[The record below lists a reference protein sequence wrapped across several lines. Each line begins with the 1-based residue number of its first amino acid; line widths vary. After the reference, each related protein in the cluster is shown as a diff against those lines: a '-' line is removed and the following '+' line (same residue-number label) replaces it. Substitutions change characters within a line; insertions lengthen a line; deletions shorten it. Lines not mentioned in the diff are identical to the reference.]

1 MIEQGKLC
9 RHVQPAF
16 CPAVPNCSHHHHHHR
31 HHQHRHLRIFGHSD
45 VREFITVTSVKSGI
59 EDEILS
65 LTVSFRGLRGKLHET
80 IPNTSTMKAKDL
92 KKLVQKSKHDMTN
105 NFFNE
110 RREQAEKLWREG
122 HAEHANKRHR
132 AR

>member
-1 MIEQGKLC
+1 M
-9 RHVQPAF
+9 
-16 CPAVPNCSHHHHHHR
+16 CSLHFAR
-31 HHQHRHLRIFGHSD
+31 QSKIVLIITITTITTVITSIAISD
-45 VREFITVTSVKSGI
+45 VREFITVTSEKSGI

-105 NFFNE
+105 NFFSE

-122 HAEHANKRHR
+122 RAEHANKRHR